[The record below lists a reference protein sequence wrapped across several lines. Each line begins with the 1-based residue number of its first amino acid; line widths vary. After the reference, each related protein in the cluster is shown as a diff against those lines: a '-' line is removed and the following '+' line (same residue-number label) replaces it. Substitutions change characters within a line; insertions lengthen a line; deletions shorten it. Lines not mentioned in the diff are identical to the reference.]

1 MSSRKTSL
9 RGGASGQPHSVMSV
23 KNPVSASTRRD
34 RSATVISSSF
44 LEFTASTSEVR

>member
-23 KNPVSASTRRD
+23 RNAASASTRRD
-34 RSATVISSSF
+34 RSATVISSPF
-44 LEFTASTSEVR
+44 LALTASTSEVR